1 MMRNMQFVFAGLKDA
16 FMRIPIFLA
25 QPWREMKLSAEEIA
39 ARRRSRME
47 HGEHNFLWCRQ
58 HRGFW

>member
-1 MMRNMQFVFAGLKDA
+1 MRNLQVLTTGLNNA
-16 FMRIPIFLA
+16 FLGIPAFLA

-39 ARRRSRME
+39 ARRRSRLE
-47 HGEHNFLWCRQ
+47 RSEHNFLWCWQ